1 MSKKINETRKLMY
14 AEMKKY
20 KYYALV
26 SFSLILTMQ
35 AIALIPPQ
43 IMSIII
49 DTYIPCKNL
58 NKIYFSILL
67 LCGIPLISTLV
78 DSIFNQILYV
88 NVRKFSSN
96 IKQRVFYNIMKQSV
110 TFFDNSKAGE
120 LADYCN
126 RDINEF
132 VLFWLLD
139 VPAVIANIIVLLLIF
154 YLMQKINL
162 LITLFQLIAIPL
174 IFIPSKYFGKF
185 INRYSKQIVK
195 FNAKSNHVINESFLG
210 IKTIK
215 AMKLENYRVNLLRN
229 LNQKTI
235 PLFGKIAALERLYGD
250 WAQQFISLVF
260 IGISFALGAVQVIKG
275 NATIGNLVLFL
286 NYIPRFYN
294 IITQT
299 SLANLKLN
307 KQLASYEKPFEFL
320 SMKSENEVY
329 NEPNTNFKGELAF
342 KNVSFAYPNTEK
354 EILKNISFNVKQGE
368 FIGIIGQSGIGK
380 STIFELL
387 VGFYNNYTGN
397 IYIDDVEIR
406 KLPLEYIR
414 ENITLVSQNPFL
426 FAGTLRD
433 NFYAVNPGAA
443 EEDIFKAINLA
454 NISSLINSLPNGLDT
469 YIGENGTKLSGGE
482 KQRIYLSMAL
492 LRKSKI
498 LLLDEIT
505 SSVDTES

>member
-1 MSKKINETRKLMY
+1 
-14 AEMKKY
+14 
-20 KYYALV
+20 
-26 SFSLILTMQ
+26 
-35 AIALIPPQ
+35 
-43 IMSIII
+43 
-49 DTYIPCKNL
+49 
-58 NKIYFSILL
+58 
-67 LCGIPLISTLV
+67 
-78 DSIFNQILYV
+78 
-88 NVRKFSSN
+88 
-96 IKQRVFYNIMKQSV
+96 
-110 TFFDNSKAGE
+110 
-120 LADYCN
+120 
-126 RDINEF
+126 
-132 VLFWLLD
+132 
-139 VPAVIANIIVLLLIF
+139 
-154 YLMQKINL
+154 
-162 LITLFQLIAIPL
+162 
-174 IFIPSKYFGKF
+174 
-185 INRYSKQIVK
+185 
-195 FNAKSNHVINESFLG
+195 
-210 IKTIK
+210 
-215 AMKLENYRVNLLRN
+215 
-229 LNQKTI
+229 
-235 PLFGKIAALERLYGD
+235 
-250 WAQQFISLVF
+250 
-260 IGISFALGAVQVIKG
+260 
-275 NATIGNLVLFL
+275 
-286 NYIPRFYN
+286 
-294 IITQT
+294 
-299 SLANLKLN
+299 
-307 KQLASYEKPFEFL
+307 
-320 SMKSENEVY
+320 MKSENEVY

-505 SSVDTES
+505 SSVDTESEDLIRNTLEKLANEKNMIVIAITHRDSLIKNASKIFELKDNKINIIINNAH